1 MLLFEHL
8 SKWCTQDSSHAFI
21 SIIIDGMF
29 ERRKGENKSRQIY
42 IYSKRKK
49 PPCDTSRSLVHF

>member
-8 SKWCTQDSSHAFI
+8 STWRTRDSSHAFI

-29 ERRKGENKSRQIY
+29 ERRREKIRVDQY
-42 IYSKRKK
+42 IFKKKKK
-49 PPCDTSRSLVHF
+49 PPGDTSISPMPF